1 MPNQHGD
8 FIWYELITKD
18 TEAALRFYGEVVGW
32 TATPFGDNSVGG
44 AYLVWHADG
53 IPVGGLTSLPAD
65 AGEMPPAWFGYVA
78 VNDVDAIVSAMEAD
92 GATTMMA
99 PMSMPGVGRMALV
112 ADPQGVPIYVMRGE
126 SQESSTAFSSD
137 IEGRCAWNELATDDP
152 DAAMAFHFKHFGWTK
167 GDPIPMGEAGVYQL
181 FNQGESAIGA
191 IMRRS
196 PQAPSC
202 WSYYFRVP
210 SIAAAKERVET
221 AGGTVIVG
229 PMEVPGG
236 DEILVCTDPQG
247 AMFCLV
253 GKSGTA

>member
-1 MPNQHGD
+1 MKKS
-8 FIWYELITKD
+8 KD
-18 TEAALRFYGEVVGW
+18 TNKKSSDEDRFKLEKE
-32 TATPFGDNSVGG
+32 SKKRKKRR
-44 AYLVWHADG
+44 
-53 IPVGGLTSLPAD
+53 
-65 AGEMPPAWFGYVA
+65 E
-78 VNDVDAIVSAMEAD
+78 
-92 GATTMMA
+92 
-99 PMSMPGVGRMALV
+99 
-112 ADPQGVPIYVMRGE
+112 RGE
-126 SQESSTAFSSD
+126 
-137 IEGRCAWNELATDDP
+137 TDDP